1 MSSWGELILRLP
13 ILLNTAALH
22 IPDGFLS
29 VPVALVGLV
38 LAVVVLAY
46 AIRQSQDSLG
56 ERQIPLLGVMA
67 AFVFAAQSINFP
79 VLGGTS
85 GHLLGAALVSIV
97 AGPWSAVLVM
107 TVVVGLQ
114 ALLFQDGGL
123 LALGWNIVNMAVLAV
138 LTATLSFRV
147 LNRILGDS
155 RTSLLIATV
164 VASWLSVVVSA
175 TAAGVELAASDTGLL
190 VTIPA
195 IAGIHAIIGVGEAL
209 ITVAAVLFI
218 ARIRPLALYDSKVAG
233 DFRSAYVI
241 AIGLIVA
248 VIVATLSV
256 LSSPSPDGLE
266 RVAIDFDFASR
277 AIEPVM
283 RIMPDYT
290 LPGIDSDIGGIIV
303 VIGGAIL
310 AFALILFFAWL
321 IRRLR
326 TRRLRGRHLDTQHLE
341 SSLLVSQSVG
351 TEESGVSESVD

>member
-1 MSSWGELILRLP
+1 
-13 ILLNTAALH
+13 
-22 IPDGFLS
+22 
-29 VPVALVGLV
+29 
-38 LAVVVLAY
+38 
-46 AIRQSQDSLG
+46 
-56 ERQIPLLGVMA
+56 
-67 AFVFAAQSINFP
+67 
-79 VLGGTS
+79 
-85 GHLLGAALVSIV
+85 
-97 AGPWSAVLVM
+97 M

-147 LNRILGDS
+147 LNRILGES
-155 RTSLLIATV
+155 RTSLNIATV
-164 VASWLSVVVSA
+164 VAAWFSIVVSA
-175 TAAGVELAASDTGLL
+175 TSAGVELAASDAGLL

-209 ITVAAVLFI
+209 ITVAAVLLI
-218 ARIRPLALYDSKVAG
+218 ARIRPLALFNSEDIG

-277 AIEPVM
+277 AVEPVM

-290 LPGIDSDIGGIIV
+290 LPGIDSEIGGIIV

-310 AFALILFFAWL
+310 AFVLILIFAWL
-321 IRRLR
+321 IRRLG
-326 TRRLRGRHLDTQHLE
+326 TRRLRGRRHD
-341 SSLLVSQSVG
+341 SSLLANQSVG
-351 TEESGVSESVD
+351 SEESGDVSATLD